1 VCGIAG
7 IVNKGRMAPEQLESL
22 ARAMA
27 LTMAHRGPDD
37 AGVWVAPDAH
47 VALAHRRLSIIDV
60 SEAGHQPMFSADG
73 RAVITF
79 NGELYNFRELRAD
92 MERRGVEF
100 RTHSDTEV
108 LLAALQRFGADAL
121 PRLDA
126 MFAFGYYDL
135 HSRELLLARDIFGEK
150 PLYYLET
157 AECLAFASEL
167 HALTKL
173 PSFDATIS
181 TDAIA
186 SYLCFQYVPA
196 PQAIYQS
203 VRKLEPGH
211 WLRVGAEGTLT
222 SGRYFSFVTSSAQ
235 TSGRNLDDLADELEA
250 ILETSLRRR
259 LISDVPL
266 GAFLSG
272 GVDSTAVAAIAR
284 RKLGAELKTFSIGF
298 EGHKDSEHLEAAEI
312 AAHLGTVH
320 KDQVLT
326 ANAVELGKHVGSVLD
341 EPNGDTSCLPTFLLS
356 QFARREV
363 TVALS
368 GDGGDELFGGYGRYF
383 NTVDEWTRKKA
394 RDPQLA
400 WWQAG
405 AVYVSQRI
413 LVFPDDELE
422 RVFSVIPGSLRASLL
437 ELRNGIDRD
446 SRPLLNVLRELD
458 ARHYMPGAV
467 LAKVDRMSM
476 QHSLEVRAP
485 LLGIDVARFAMT
497 LASDDCYRAGQGKR
511 VLKRVASRYVPAE
524 WMARPKRGFGLPM
537 DMWGARQLLPA
548 LDALIRTPDCR
559 LAEWIPHANLVRYL
573 DHLRSEFHPYRAWAL
588 FVLEHWL
595 RTHPAVPDK
604 TWMPAI
610 EEPPSKLFARIG
622 TQYWP
627 RRWRSL

>member
-7 IVNKGRMAPEQLESL
+7 IVNKAGRMAPAQLESL
-22 ARAMA
+22 VRAMTQ
-27 LTMAHRGPDD
+27 TMVHRGPDD
-37 AGVWVAPDAH
+37 AGVWTAPDAH
-47 VALAHRRLSIIDV
+47 VALGHRRLSIIDV
-60 SEAGHQPMFSADG
+60 SQAGHQPMFSADG
-73 RAVITF
+73 RSVTVF
-79 NGELYNFRELRAD
+79 NGELYNFLELRAD
-92 MERRGVEF
+92 MERDGVQF
-100 RTHSDTEV
+100 HTNSDTEV
-108 LLAALQRFGADAL
+108 LLAALRRFGIDVL

-126 MFAFGYYDL
+126 MFAFAYYDL
-135 HSRELLLARDIFGEK
+135 QARELLLARDIFGEK
-150 PLYYLET
+150 PLYYIDTPEY
-157 AECLAFASEL
+157 LAFASEL
-167 HALTKL
+167 HALTPL
-173 PSFDATIS
+173 PFFDATIS

-196 PQAIYQS
+196 PQSIYRC
-203 VRKLEPGH
+203 VRKLQPGH
-211 WLRVGAEGTLT
+211 WLRVGADGATNL
-222 SGRYFSFVTSSAQ
+222 GRYFSFATSGAQ
-235 TSGRNLDDLADELEA
+235 TSGRDLDDLADELEA

-284 RKLGAELKTFSIGF
+284 RRLGAELKTYSIGF
-298 EGHKDSEHLEAAEI
+298 EGHKDSEHLDAAEI

-341 EPNGDTSCLPTFLLS
+341 EPNGDTSCLPTFLLA

-394 RDPQLA
+394 NDSALA
-400 WWQAG
+400 WWHAG
-405 AVYVSQRI
+405 AVYVSNRI
-413 LVFPDDELE
+413 LVFPDEELE
-422 RVFSVIPGSLRASLL
+422 RVVGVIPADLQASLR

-485 LLGIDVARFAMT
+485 LIGIDVARFAMN
-497 LASDDCYRAGQGKR
+497 LAADDCYQGGQGKL

-537 DMWGARQLLPA
+537 DMWGARQLMPA
-548 LDALIRTPDCR
+548 LDELIRSPDCR
-559 LAEWIPHANLVRYL
+559 LAEWIPQANLVRYL
-573 DHLRSEFHPYRAWAL
+573 DHLGAEFHAYRAWAL

-595 RTHPAVPDK
+595 RTHPAAP
-604 TWMPAI
+604 
-610 EEPPSKLFARIG
+610 EARLVSVSPMASG
-622 TQYWP
+622 K
-627 RRWRSL
+627 RSVVARWSARLMQR

>member
-1 VCGIAG
+1 
-7 IVNKGRMAPEQLESL
+7 MASAQLESFV
-22 ARAMA
+22 RAMTQ
-27 LTMAHRGPDD
+27 TMVHRGPDD
-37 AGVWVAPDAH
+37 AGVWIDPDARI
-47 VALAHRRLSIIDV
+47 ALGHRRLSIIDI
-60 SEAGHQPMFSADG
+60 SQAGHQPMFSADG
-73 RAVITF
+73 RSVIVF
-79 NGELYNFRELRAD
+79 NGELYNFRELRAE
-92 MERRGVEF
+92 MERDGVQF
-100 RTHSDTEV
+100 HTHSDTEV
-108 LLAALQRFGADAL
+108 LLAALRQRGTDAL
-121 PRLDA
+121 SRLDA
-126 MFAFGYYDL
+126 MFAFGYYDVQA
-135 HSRELLLARDIFGEK
+135 RELLLARDIFGEK
-150 PLYYLET
+150 PLYYIDTPEY
-157 AECLAFASEL
+157 LAFASEL
-167 HALTKL
+167 HALTVL
-173 PSFDATIS
+173 PFFDATVS

-196 PQAIYQS
+196 PQSIYKG
-203 VRKLEPGH
+203 VRKLQPGH
-211 WLRVGAEGTLT
+211 WLRVGADGTAKA
-222 SGRYFSFVTSSAQ
+222 GRYFSFATSSAQ
-235 TSGRNLDDLADELEA
+235 TSGRDLDDLADELEA

-284 RKLGAELKTFSIGF
+284 HRLGAELKTYSIGF
-298 EGHKDSEHLEAAEI
+298 EGHKDSEHLDAAEI

-326 ANAVELGKHVGSVLD
+326 ANAVELGTHVGSVLD

-383 NTVDEWTRKKA
+383 NTVDEWTRKRA
-394 RDPQLA
+394 NDSALA
-400 WWQAG
+400 WWDAG
-405 AVYVSQRI
+405 AVYVSNRI
-413 LVFPDDELE
+413 LVFPDEELE
-422 RVFSVIPGSLRASLL
+422 RVVGVVPAGLLASLR
-437 ELRNGIDRD
+437 ELRNGIDSD

-485 LLGIDVARFAMT
+485 LLGVDVARFAMT
-497 LASDDCYRAGQGKR
+497 LAADDCYQAGQGKL

-548 LDALIRTPDCR
+548 LDRLIRPPECR
-559 LAEWIPHANLVRYL
+559 LAEWIPHVNLVRYL
-573 DHLRSEFHPYRAWAL
+573 DHLGAEFHAYRAWAL

-595 RTHPAVPDK
+595 RTHPAAPEVRLSVS
-604 TWMPAI
+604 PAT
-610 EEPPSKLFARIG
+610 SGKRSVVARWSARLV
-622 TQYWP
+622 QVAA
-627 RRWRSL
+627 RAKS